1 MKKLQIRLERRFL
14 RNTFSIS
21 LSPPLIRCLI
31 ILAMRMLRWIIKQQL
46 TTLITVKNKNK
57 LKHFV
62 WRLESVFL
70 TDLWTFRSIWWLG
83 NIFSNKIWIIGT
95 VPATESD
102 PTLKVFNSMN
112 QMITKVR
119 STIPYIIV

>member
-31 ILAMRMLRWIIKQQL
+31 ILAMRMLKWIIKQQL

-102 PTLKVFNSMN
+102 PTSKVFNSMN
-112 QMITKVR
+112 QMITEVR